1 MKVLLVD
8 GFPMVRAALTG
19 LIEQHFAG
27 AQVQGVDTVAAA
39 RAALAREL
47 PRLVLLDLRVEG
59 GFELMEQIHHDHLLL
74 PVVVIS
80 GSDNTDDALRAL
92 SAGAMG
98 YVPERSDLET
108 LVQALHLVLAG
119 GTYVPP
125 LKPLVDP
132 AASTA
137 AAAATTPDW
146 SSLPLT
152 PRQKHVL
159 NLLTQGLSN
168 KLIARELG
176 VSVDTVKD
184 HVAAVLKALGVASR
198 TQAVVVATQR
208 AQRGV

>member
-19 LIEQHFAG
+19 LVEQHFAG
-27 AQVQGVDTVAAA
+27 AQVLGVDSAAAA
-39 RAALAREL
+39 REVLAQGL
-47 PRLVLLDLRVEG
+47 PRLVLLDLQVAG
-59 GFELMEQIHHDHLLL
+59 GFELLQDIHREHLLL

-80 GSDNTDDALRAL
+80 GSDDAEEAL
-92 SAGAMG
+92 KALGAGAMG
-98 YVPERSDLET
+98 YVPQRSDLDT

-125 LKPLVDP
+125 LKPRVEDQP
-132 AASTA
+132 AVAASPVPA
-137 AAAATTPDW
+137 WAE
-146 SSLPLT
+146 LPLT

-159 NLLTQGLSN
+159 HLLTQGLSN

-198 TQAVVVATQR
+198 TQAVLAATR
-208 AQRGV
+208 PRS

>member
-1 MKVLLVD
+1 MKFLLVD

-27 AQVQGVDTVAAA
+27 AAVQGVDTVAAA
-39 RAALAREL
+39 GAALAEGL

-59 GFELMEQIHHDHLLL
+59 GFELLQQIHRDHLLL

-80 GSDNTDDALRAL
+80 GSDDAEDALRAL
-92 SAGAMG
+92 GAGAMG
-98 YVPERSDLET
+98 YVPERSDLHT
-108 LVQALHLVLAG
+108 LVQALQLVLAG

-125 LKPLVDP
+125 LKPRVQEAP
-132 AASTA
+132 PA
-137 AAAATTPDW
+137 AAAAPLPQW
-146 SSLPLT
+146 AELPLT

-159 NLLTQGLSN
+159 HLLTQGLSN

-198 TQAVVVATQR
+198 TQAVLAATQKTR
-208 AQRGV
+208 V